1 MNVSLPPLTYQAEIE
16 AWQRRRDA
24 ELRDPEGWL
33 SLAGLFWLKPGRNS
47 FGSDA
52 GNTIVFPAGKAAPRL
67 GSFVFEGDRVMV
79 EIAPDV
85 DVRHEDEPAA
95 RVMMKDDMSGEPTI
109 LRHRSLSWLILR
121 RGDRV
126 GVRLRDCE
134 NPALVN
140 FSGVPTFPI
149 DPKWRL
155 EATLEPYDP
164 PKMILIP
171 TILGTINP
179 TPSPGALRFE
189 VDGQSYRLDAQ
200 AVVGGGFSLIFA
212 DATNGTETY
221 GGGRFLR
228 VDPVDTA
235 GRTFVD
241 FNRAYNP
248 PCVFTPYATCPRPPQ
263 QNRLPI
269 PIRAGERNYPSTE

>member
-1 MNVSLPPLTYQAEIE
+1 
-16 AWQRRRDA
+16 
-24 ELRDPEGWL
+24 
-33 SLAGLFWLKPGRNS
+33 
-47 FGSDA
+47 
-52 GNTIVFPAGKAAPRL
+52 
-67 GSFVFEGDRVMV
+67 V
-79 EIAPDV
+79 EIAPGV
-85 DVRHEDEPAA
+85 DVRHEDESVA
-95 RVMMKDDMSGEPTI
+95 RIVMKDDMSGAPTI

-121 RGDRV
+121 RGDRI
-126 GVRLRDCE
+126 GVRLRDSE
-134 NPALVN
+134 SPTLLN

-149 DPKWRL
+149 DPEWRL

-164 PKMILIP
+164 PKTIMIP

-189 VDGQSYRLDAQ
+189 MDGQIYRLDAQ
-200 AVVGGGFSLIFA
+200 AVAGGGFSLIFA

-228 VDPVDTA
+228 VDPVDAA
-235 GRTFVD
+235 GRTFID

-248 PCVFTPYATCPRPPQ
+248 PCIFTPYATCPRPPQ

-269 PIRAGERNYPSTE
+269 PIRAGERNYPSTELNTD